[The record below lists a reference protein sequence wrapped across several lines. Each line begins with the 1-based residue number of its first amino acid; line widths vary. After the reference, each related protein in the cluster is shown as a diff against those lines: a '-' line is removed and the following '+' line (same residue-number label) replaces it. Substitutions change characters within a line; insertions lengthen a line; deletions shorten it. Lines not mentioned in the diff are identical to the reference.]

1 MERNIKSYQQFINE
15 NRTKEWLDD
24 VEDSQGYVN
33 KIMTSD
39 TVRIKTLEFIYKSG
53 KTGRTYTDIVRFII
67 EEINGE
73 VYHHTVHRGYY
84 SGLLTG
90 IPSRYRYDERPP
102 MATGILYKYCENIKN
117 KWVLVNDKLINHFM
131 ERDLGNFI
139 PKEDLDIIGDLLIN
153 N

>member
-33 KIMTSD
+33 KIMTGD

-53 KTGRTYTDIVRFII
+53 KKGRTYTDIVRFIV
-67 EEINGE
+67 EELNGKT
-73 VYHHTVHRGYY
+73 YHHTVNRGNY

-90 IPSRYRYDERPP
+90 IPSPYSRNERPP

-131 ERDLGNFI
+131 ERDFGNFI
-139 PKEDLDIIGDLLIN
+139 PKEDLDIIGDLL
-153 N
+153 